1 MPERAGTD
9 DGRLFEYPFDFEA
22 YIQERMKEIDDWDER
37 RFAKTVLLDGL
48 LRVMRVTEEKY
59 RRLEERVY
67 SEIENEISRY
77 AIQSTVISRGDY
89 DPTNTT
95 LFPICM
101 DDLAPPAPDLASVLE
116 TAGQGDACPL
126 ETRYF
131 RCDAA
136 ACRRLGERAVFRG
149 SIQTDQGSC
158 PARFRLTRAR
168 RYRDALSHLYDLFLY
183 NAIPW
188 TTVNSCYLDK
198 FFDLSL
204 EAVEEEPGPDAKWL
218 GFQVDLEDWE
228 QFAQPDQI
236 PLWNLEEISF
246 SSKDFVMPC
255 IDSRD
260 YEHELPIA
268 EFGEENGY
276 LVERNTEITGIRR
289 EPGRILLRSPSET
302 FENWVGY
309 RVVPGPSTHSLRYAD
324 PVVSNRK
331 KQTFL
336 SSCINHLGGRL
347 HTRADLFRRVEEL
360 EIQEYIRVKGF
371 SLLDAD
377 ADCPPLDDMN
387 WFAKDELFP
396 LDKRRILYIEFTA
409 NDPSCYLH
417 DAMVQFVV
425 SQIQLDEGE
434 YRCTGVLV

>member
-1 MPERAGTD
+1 MSYQ
-9 DGRLFEYPFDFEA
+9 L
-22 YIQERMKEIDDWDER
+22 
-37 RFAKTVLLDGL
+37 V
-48 LRVMRVTEEKY
+48 
-59 RRLEERVY
+59 
-67 SEIENEISRY
+67 
-77 AIQSTVISRGDY
+77 
-89 DPTNTT
+89 
-95 LFPICM
+95 
-101 DDLAPPAPDLASVLE
+101 
-116 TAGQGDACPL
+116 
-126 ETRYF
+126 
-131 RCDAA
+131 
-136 ACRRLGERAVFRG
+136 
-149 SIQTDQGSC
+149 
-158 PARFRLTRAR
+158 
-168 RYRDALSHLYDLFLY
+168 
-183 NAIPW
+183 
-188 TTVNSCYLDK
+188 
-198 FFDLSL
+198 
-204 EAVEEEPGPDAKWL
+204 
-218 GFQVDLEDWE
+218 
-228 QFAQPDQI
+228 
-236 PLWNLEEISF
+236 
-246 SSKDFVMPC
+246 
-255 IDSRD
+255 
-260 YEHELPIA
+260 IA
-268 EFGEENGY
+268 EKPSVARSIAGVIGADKKQDGYMEGNGY

-409 NDPSCYLH
+409 NDPSCYLN

>member
-1 MPERAGTD
+1 MPERTGPD

-59 RRLEERVY
+59 RKLEERVY
-67 SEIENEISRY
+67 SEIENETSRY
-77 AIQSTVISRGDY
+77 AIQSTVISRADY
-89 DPTNTT
+89 DPTNAT
-95 LFPICM
+95 LFPVCA
-101 DDLAPPAPDLASVLE
+101 DDLAPPAPDLQTVLQ
-116 TAGQGDACPL
+116 TAGQGTASPL

-136 ACRRLGERAVFRG
+136 CCRRLAEQAVFCG
-149 SIQTDQGSC
+149 SIETDRGSC
-158 PARFRLTRAR
+158 PARFRLTRAQ
-168 RYRDALSHLYDLFLY
+168 RYREALSHLYGLFLY

-188 TTVNSCYLDK
+188 TTVNSCYFDK

-204 EAVEEEPGPDAKWL
+204 DAVEEEPEPDAKWL
-218 GFQVDLEDWE
+218 GFQVDLGEWA
-228 QFAQPDQI
+228 QYAQPDKL

-260 YEHELPIA
+260 YEHELPVT
-268 EFGEENGY
+268 EFGEENGF
-276 LVERNTEITGIRR
+276 LVECNTEITGIRR
-289 EPGRILLRSPSET
+289 EPGKILLRSPNET
-302 FENWVGY
+302 FENWTGY
-309 RVVPGPSTHSLRYAD
+309 RVIPGPSASSLRYTE
-324 PVVSNRK
+324 PVLGNRK

-336 SSCINHLGGRL
+336 SGCLDRFGGRL

-360 EIQEYIRVKGF
+360 EIERYLRVKGF

-377 ADCPPLDDMN
+377 AGCPPLDDMN

-396 LDKRRILYIEFTA
+396 LEKRRILYMEFTA
-409 NDPSCYLH
+409 VDPSCYLN

-434 YRCTGVLV
+434 YRCVGVLV